1 MSIAKRIRSYIDA
14 IPEGKIFTY
23 ADLPVENIAAA
34 APLLS
39 RMEKKGDIARL
50 SKGKYYKPKR
60 GMFGEQLPSDD
71 EILQSYMKNMEN
83 AYLTGLR
90 AYNKMGLTTQVP
102 NVVSI
107 AGKGSRR
114 KIRVKNMTIQIFEQ
128 KSSIASDDIK
138 FAQMLDA
145 LEMMKKI
152 PDTTPDD
159 VVKYTKD
166 ILETLNGKEI
176 ERLATL
182 AKEYRPR
189 TRAVLGALLGGLGYE
204 TLARELKST
213 LNPLTSYKI
222 GLSDETLGNKKEWKI
237 I

>member
-1 MSIAKRIRSYIDA
+1 MSIAKQIRNYIDT

-39 RMEKKGDIARL
+39 RMEKKGDINRL
-50 SKGKYYKPKR
+50 SKGKYYKPKQ

-71 EILQSYMKNMEN
+71 EVLRSYMKNMEN

-90 AYNKMGLTTQVP
+90 AFNKMGLTTQVP

-107 AGKGSRR
+107 AGKGSAR
-114 KIRVKNMTIQIFEQ
+114 KIKVKNMTIQIFEQ
-128 KSSIASDDIK
+128 KSSIAPDDIWL
-138 FAQMLDA
+138 AQMLDA
-145 LEMMKKI
+145 LNMIKKI

-159 VVKYTKD
+159 VVNYTKNT
-166 ILETLNGKEI
+166 IATLNTKEI
-176 ERLATL
+176 KRLTAL
-182 AKEYRPR
+182 ANEYRPR
-189 TRAVLGALLGGLGYE
+189 TRALLGSILNGLGYE
-204 TLARELKST
+204 TWAKSLKST

-222 GLSDETLGNKKEWKI
+222 GLSDDTLNNKKEWKI

>member
-1 MSIAKRIRSYIDA
+1 MSTAKQIRNYIDT

-39 RMEKKGDIARL
+39 RMEKRGDITRL
-50 SKGKYYKPKR
+50 SKGKYYKPKL

-71 EILQSYMKNMEN
+71 EVLQSYMKNMEN

-90 AYNKMGLTTQVP
+90 AFNKMGLTTQVP

-107 AGKGSRR
+107 AGKGSAR
-114 KIRVKNMTIQIFEQ
+114 KIKIKNMTIQIFEQ
-128 KSSIASDDIK
+128 KSTVASDDIRL
-138 FAQMLDA
+138 AQILDA
-145 LEMMKKI
+145 LNMIKKI

-159 VVKYTKD
+159 VVNYTKNT
-166 ILETLNGKEI
+166 LATLNAGEI
-176 ERLATL
+176 KRLVAL

-189 TRAVLGALLGGLGYE
+189 TRALLGAILSILGYE
-204 TLARELKST
+204 ALAIELKNT

-222 GLSDETLGNKKEWKI
+222 GLSDGTLVNKKAWKI
-237 I
+237 L